1 MSTEELPLC
10 EAHESCGGCAGG
22 LINPT
27 IWTDKLRATYHIRRG
42 EEARGIVLARWGGL
56 GNHRYQVGFSGD
68 VNPLA
73 WNSFAYQPY
82 FSSTAANVGYG
93 FWSHDIEG
101 PGDDHELYTRWIQ
114 FAAFSA
120 VFRSHDR
127 GMSGGGCANGGQSAG
142 QPHMNGCSTVKP
154 WNVPTKFFEANR
166 YAMQTRAKWLP
177 LIYNAT
183 REAYET
189 GVSILRPMYY
199 EFPDQNMGK
208 LLSLPSAQFCTLYS
222 CSIPP

>member
-1 MSTEELPLC
+1 MRS
-10 EAHESCGGCAGG
+10 
-22 LINPT
+22 
-27 IWTDKLRATYHIRRG
+27 R
-42 EEARGIVLARWGGL
+42 
-56 GNHRYQVGFSGD
+56 
-68 VNPLA
+68 
-73 WNSFAYQPY
+73 Y

-101 PGDDHELYTRWIQ
+101 PGNDHELYTRWIQ

-166 YAMQTRAKWLP
+166 HAMQTRAKWLP

-199 EFPDQNMGK
+199 EFPEESMGEYRVC
-208 LLSLPSAQFCTLYS
+208 LAFSNPVLSHTNTAFG
-222 CSIPP
+222 